1 MKQNRFKSEHKIL
14 KKPGW
19 RDYQARLKRS
29 ALRKTLS
36 KKTIKYSSFLTLV
49 LLIVYLIIGELG
61 GTAFNHVQKNH
72 NYASNEQISSKELID
87 KNDVQALLDNQ
98 VFVNLKDK
106 SFDLVVD

>member
-1 MKQNRFKSEHKIL
+1 MKQNRFKSEHKIF

-29 ALRKTLS
+29 VLINTLRKRI
-36 KKTIKYSSFLTLV
+36 IKYFSFLILTL
-49 LLIVYLIIGELG
+49 ISFYLISGKLGE
-61 GTAFNHVQKNH
+61 TAFNSSQKDYNR
-72 NYASNEQISSKELID
+72 ASKEQLSNKKLID

-106 SFDLVVD
+106 SFDLVV